1 VEGPD
6 GNEFI
11 NIESKYL
18 HMTPSISWIRDH
30 TSHILLLLVI
40 MSAIFGLWLRL
51 LPMEQLSDGP
61 VQKLVF
67 MDSWYSM
74 HQIEQITAN
83 YPDYAWFDP
92 MTAYPVGKDV
102 GWGPLFPFLC
112 ASVCVLF
119 GALAR
124 PENMIIASYV
134 PPILFLLII
143 PVVWHLGK
151 MTGGEKTGWIAA
163 ILLPV
168 ISGELL
174 YRSFYGYLDH
184 HVTESLFS
192 TLFIT
197 LIIALL
203 VTISSIQKNLFT
215 KKSIIIAIS
224 AGIVYFLGLMNIQ
237 TMVLFAAVCALIF
250 LIHAFILRNKDNLFI
265 LFLHACIIFVTFSVM
280 YLLFG
285 LAHDGISLTRY
296 SIGHVLV
303 VLSLPLELGFLTL
316 FAHLLK
322 DKPPYYYIGAVIG
335 AIAAG
340 YALITTLIPEI
351 AVHVSRS
358 FQYFFFFSYAESFI
372 NEMQMW
378 DPVRAWN
385 SYNIA
390 LFLAL
395 AGIIICIIRLV
406 RSYQPAL
413 MASLVWGLTLM
424 YATLMHVR
432 YEYYVSVVIVLF
444 SAITLSALYSK
455 IASGYQSG
463 KSSKKAPVS
472 TPGQIKYHGIAVVG
486 IIILLITGLS
496 FQTMVVVAGKE
507 MSQISMSNDWADSL
521 VWLSDNTPDPGVG
534 FDKIYQKTEFSY
546 PDEAY
551 GILSWWDY
559 GHWITFLGKR
569 IPVSSPFQDNVPP
582 VAKFLSTR
590 SEEDADKHANSVGAK
605 YVITDYATV
614 TTKFAALPLWGYGKD
629 SISQYEETYYIK
641 SDQAGRY
648 DPVNIGKQPY
658 FESTAVKLHLF
669 DGSYTQGLGGTLI
682 EIEERPMSGGSFKL
696 IGKASP
702 ISADDAEKIVN
713 SERQVIGLNKITEPI
728 TDIPALGHYRLI
740 YESPTTVLSA
750 RPYEI
755 KEVKIFE
762 RVRGYT
768 YPGEGTIELPIV
780 TNQGRNFTWQQ
791 KSINGTF
798 TLPYSTKGNPY
809 DVKSTGPYRI
819 IETGKTIE
827 VSEDQVN

>member
-1 VEGPD
+1 MGPD

-40 MSAIFGLWLRL
+40 ISAIFGLWLRF

-67 MDSWYSM
+67 MDPWYSM

-250 LIHAFILRNKDNLFI
+250 LIHAFILRDKDNLFI
-265 LFLHACIIFVTFSVM
+265 LFLHACIISVTFLVM

-340 YALITTLIPEI
+340 YALITTLLPNI
-351 AVHVSRS
+351 AVQITSS

-378 DPVRAWN
+378 EPVRAWE

-395 AGIIICIIRLV
+395 AGIIICIIRLA

-413 MASLVWGLTLM
+413 MASLVWGLILM

-444 SAITLSALYSK
+444 SAITLSTLYSK

-463 KSSKKAPVS
+463 KSSKKVPVS
-472 TPGQIKYHGIAVVG
+472 TPGQITYHGIAVVG
-486 IIILLITGLS
+486 IILLLITGFS
-496 FQTMVVVAGKE
+496 FQTVAVVVGKE
-507 MSQISMSNDWADSL
+507 TGLISMSNDWANSL
-521 VWLSDNTPDPGVG
+521 IWLSDNTPDPGVG

-569 IPVSSPFQDNVPP
+569 IPVTSPFQDNVPP
-582 VAKFLSTR
+582 VARFLSAK
-590 SEEDADKHANSVGAK
+590 SEEDAEKYAEQTGAE
-605 YVITDYATV
+605 YVIIDYATV
-614 TTKFAALPLWGYGKD
+614 TSKFTALPLWGYGKD
-629 SISQYEETYYIK
+629 SIPQYEERYFIK
-641 SDQAGRY
+641 SGQTGRY
-648 DPVNIGKQPY
+648 DPVKIFKQPY
-658 FESTAVKLHLF
+658 FESTAVKLHLY
-669 DGSYTQGLGGTLI
+669 DGSYTQGLGGRLL
-682 EIEERPMSGGSFKL
+682 EIEERPMSGGTFKL
-696 IGKASP
+696 IGKATQLSL
-702 ISADDAEKIVN
+702 DDTEKIAN
-713 SERQVIGLNKITEPI
+713 SENRVIGSNQITEPI

-750 RPYEI
+750 RSYEI

-762 RVRGYT
+762 RVRGFT

-791 KSINGTF
+791 KSVNGTF
-798 TLPYSTKGNPY
+798 TLPYSTKDNPY

>member
-1 VEGPD
+1 MNLDLP
-6 GNEFI
+6 
-11 NIESKYL
+11 
-18 HMTPSISWIRDH
+18 WIRDH

-40 MSAIFGLWLRL
+40 ISAILGLWLRF
-51 LPMEQLSDGP
+51 LPMEQIIDGP

-102 GWGPLFPFLC
+102 DWGPLFPFLC

-124 PENMIIASYV
+124 PENMIIASYI

>member
-1 VEGPD
+1 
-6 GNEFI
+6 
-11 NIESKYL
+11 
-18 HMTPSISWIRDH
+18 
-30 TSHILLLLVI
+30 
-40 MSAIFGLWLRL
+40 
-51 LPMEQLSDGP
+51 
-61 VQKLVF
+61 
-67 MDSWYSM
+67 
-74 HQIEQITAN
+74 
-83 YPDYAWFDP
+83 
-92 MTAYPVGKDV
+92 
-102 GWGPLFPFLC
+102 
-112 ASVCVLF
+112 
-119 GALAR
+119 
-124 PENMIIASYV
+124 
-134 PPILFLLII
+134 
-143 PVVWHLGK
+143 
-151 MTGGEKTGWIAA
+151 
-163 ILLPV
+163 
-168 ISGELL
+168 
-174 YRSFYGYLDH
+174 
-184 HVTESLFS
+184 
-192 TLFIT
+192 
-197 LIIALL
+197 
-203 VTISSIQKNLFT
+203 
-215 KKSIIIAIS
+215 
-224 AGIVYFLGLMNIQ
+224 
-237 TMVLFAAVCALIF
+237 
-250 LIHAFILRNKDNLFI
+250 
-265 LFLHACIIFVTFSVM
+265 M

-340 YALITTLIPEI
+340 YALITTLLPNI
-351 AVHVSRS
+351 AVQITSS

-378 DPVRAWN
+378 EPVRAWE